1 MELCHIPSLYIHRSY
16 VTPVELGRAWLHREV
31 LRSTALDLE
40 RTRWRVLRESIDE
53 ALVVEW
59 QRRWRSA
66 NTGRTLFALL
76 DRVGEPWMP
85 EDASCCGRMEM
96 VLVAR
101 YMTGHCHLGPL
112 EIPREDELEDCPLC
126 GELYLEDHF
135 IYDCAALRDVR
146 VRWLDV
152 GGRGIG
158 DLRGL
163 VWQQC
168 SRLGTFLR
176 VVRERLVASED
187 S

>member
-1 MELCHIPSLYIHRSY
+1 MAI
-16 VTPVELGRAWLHREV
+16 
-31 LRSTALDLE
+31 DLE
-40 RTRWRVLRESIDE
+40 CTYWRVIRESIDE

-66 NTGRTLFALL
+66 NASRTLFALL
-76 DRVGEPWMP
+76 DRAAEPWMP
-85 EDASCCGRMEM
+85 EDASCYGRMEL

-101 YMTGHCHLGPL
+101 YMTGHCHLGPF
-112 EIPREDELEDCPLC
+112 EIPREDELKDCPLC

-135 IYDCAALRDVR
+135 IYDYVALWDVR

-152 GGRGIG
+152 GSRGIG

-163 VWQQC
+163 VWQRC
-168 SRLGTFLR
+168 SQLGTFLH
-176 VVRERLVASED
+176 VVRERLVALED

>member
-1 MELCHIPSLYIHRSY
+1 M
-16 VTPVELGRAWLHREV
+16 
-31 LRSTALDLE
+31 
-40 RTRWRVLRESIDE
+40 
-53 ALVVEW
+53 VEW
-59 QRRWRSA
+59 QCRWRLA
-66 NTGRTLFALL
+66 NICRTLFASL

-85 EDASCCGRMEM
+85 EDASCCGWMEM

-101 YMTGHCHLGPL
+101 YMTGHCHLGPF
-112 EIPREDELEDCPLC
+112 EIPREDELEDCPFC

-135 IYDCAALRDVR
+135 IYDCAALRDLQ

-163 VWQQC
+163 VWQRC
-168 SRLGTFLR
+168 SWLGTFLR
-176 VVRERLVASED
+176 VMHEQLVVLED

>member
-1 MELCHIPSLYIHRSY
+1 MAID
-16 VTPVELGRAWLHREV
+16 VEH
-31 LRSTALDLE
+31 
-40 RTRWRVLRESIDE
+40 TRWRVIRESIDE
-53 ALVVEW
+53 ALMAEW

-66 NTGRTLFALL
+66 NTGRTLFGLL
-76 DRVGEPWMP
+76 ARVGEPWMP
-85 EDASCCGRMEM
+85 EDASCSGRMEM

-101 YMTGHCHLGPL
+101 YMTGHCHLGPF

-135 IYDCAALRDVR
+135 IYDCVALHDIR

-158 DLRGL
+158 ELRGL
-163 VWQQC
+163 VWQRC

-176 VVRERLVASED
+176 AVRERLVVLGD